1 MFARPTRVKPFVKK
15 SLFLAAAFA
24 AGFGAAAVVYKAS
37 LAPKPQA
44 EPAVPAQT
52 TAVGATSLLL
62 NPHEQPRVLKSF
74 KFIDGDLKATSLE
87 DFRGKFVLLNIWAT
101 WCGPCRTEMPTLERL
116 QKILGGPD
124 FEVVALSIDNEGV
137 PVVKQFYKELGIE
150 ALRVF
155 VDPTMKAPLDLNV
168 IGVPT
173 TLLLDREG
181 REIARYAGPAEWD
194 SPEVVAVI
202 RSHLQGASVAQ
213 EGAEG
218 SRKEK

>member
-1 MFARPTRVKPFVKK
+1 MSSKPLLRKGV
-15 SLFLAAAFA
+15 FLAAALA
-24 AGFGAAAVVYKAS
+24 AGFGAAAVVYKGA

-44 EPAVPAQT
+44 APEAPAQA

-74 KFIDGDLKATSLE
+74 KFIDGDLKAVSLD

-116 QKILGGPD
+116 QKVLGGPD

-155 VDPTMKAPLDLNV
+155 VDPTMKAPLELNV

-194 SPEVVAVI
+194 SPGVVAVI
-202 RSHLQGASVAQ
+202 RTYLERAPVAQ
-213 EGAEG
+213 ESAEG